1 MAKVLLMSVLI
12 MSIFL
17 PAYFARAKNAKVGAR
32 NVMVS
37 FAGVTVFWIVF
48 VAYYYKDVL
57 GPVNLDPFH
66 TKENAE
72 KAKWQ

>member
-1 MAKVLLMSVLI
+1 MI
-12 MSIFL
+12 H
-17 PAYFARAKNAKVGAR
+17 PY
-32 NVMVS
+32 
-37 FAGVTVFWIVF
+37 FWIVF

-66 TKENAE
+66 TKENIE